1 MKRYSICLIIAVMLL
16 LGFSSL
22 VKAEESINDFTL
34 VNKTGYVI
42 DKVFVGPS
50 KSDDWGED
58 VLGQDVLEDGASVLI
73 KFHPKA
79 STSGTYDLK
88 VTYKIDDSSVV
99 WYGYELTKIKSIT
112 IHYDK
117 EKDKTTAETEAAA
130 AESMNDFTLVN
141 KTGYVIDKVFVGPSK
156 AEDWGEDVL
165 GQDVLEDGASVD
177 IKFHPKVSTS
187 GTYDL
192 KVTYKID
199 NSSVVW
205 YGYDL
210 TKIQKITIH
219 YDKEKDKTTAETE

>member
-1 MKRYSICLIIAVMLL
+1 MKRYSICLILVAMFL
-16 LGFSSL
+16 LGLSSM
-22 VKAEESINDFTL
+22 VNAEESMNNFTL

-50 KSDDWGED
+50 KSEDWGED
-58 VLGQDVLEDGASVLI
+58 VLGQEVLEDGASVAI

-88 VTYKIDDSSVV
+88 VTYKVDDSSVV
-99 WYGYELTKIKSIT
+99 WYNYDLTKIKSIT

-117 EKDKTTAETEAAA
+117 EKDKTSAETEAA
-130 AESMNDFTLVN
+130 ESVNDFTLIN
-141 KTGYVIDKVFVGPSK
+141 KTGYVIDKVFVGPTKS
-156 AEDWGEDVL
+156 EDWGDDVL
-165 GQDVLEDGASVD
+165 GQEVLEDGASVA
-177 IKFHPKVSTS
+177 IKFHPKAAAT
-187 GTYDL
+187 GPYDL

-210 TKIQKITIH
+210 AKIEKITIH
-219 YDKEKDKTTAETE
+219 YDKEKDKTSAETE

>member
-1 MKRYSICLIIAVMLL
+1 MKRYSICLILVVMLL
-16 LGFSSL
+16 LGLSSM
-22 VKAEESINDFTL
+22 VKAEESANDFTL
-34 VNKTGYVI
+34 VNKTGYAI
-42 DKVFVGPS
+42 SKVFVGPT
-50 KSDDWGED
+50 KSDDWGENI
-58 VLGQDVLEDGASVLI
+58 LSQEVLEDGASVAI

-79 STSGTYDLK
+79 STTGTYDLK
-88 VTYKIDDSSVV
+88 VTYQIDNSSVV
-99 WYGYELTKIKSIT
+99 WYGYDLTKIKSIT

-117 EKDKTTAETEAAA
+117 EKDKTSAETEA

-156 AEDWGEDVL
+156 SEEWGEDVL
-165 GQDVLEDGASVD
+165 GQDVLEDGASVA
-177 IKFHPKVSTS
+177 IKFHPKASAS

-210 TKIQKITIH
+210 TKIEKITIH
-219 YDKEKDKTTAETE
+219 YDKENDKTTAETE